1 MLRLIVL
8 LAAGLAAPHPH
19 PRVAPSVHPAAA
31 RDAHGRPA
39 HHDPLVV
46 VKKYIPGVVVHL
58 RYATR
63 DNFMHKRVYPKDA
76 RCLLR
81 RSVVR
86 ALKRAEQHL
95 ERAGY
100 RLELW
105 DCYRPLSVQRYMW
118 KLVPTPGLVA
128 NPKHGSNHN
137 RGSAVDCTLVHLDG
151 SKVEMPTDLDSFTP
165 EAHAHATN
173 VPKRARKHRMILQ
186 SVMMGLGFTT
196 IRMEWWHFNYMN
208 ARHYPIA
215 DVPLSP
221 RG

>member
-8 LAAGLAAPHPH
+8 LAAGLAAPAPH
-19 PRVAPSVHPAAA
+19 PAQAHPAQ
-31 RDAHGRPA
+31 AHPRHPP
-39 HHDPLVV
+39 HHDPLVE
-46 VKKYIPGVVVHL
+46 VKKYVPGVVVDL
-58 RYATR
+58 RYATP
-63 DNFMHKRVYPKDA
+63 DNFMHKRVYPKGA

-86 ALKRAEQHL
+86 ALSRAETHF

-165 EAHAHATN
+165 EAHAHAAN
-173 VPKRARKHRMILQ
+173 VPKLARKHRRILQ
-186 SVMMGLGFTT
+186 SVMRGLGFTT
-196 IRMEWWHFNYMN
+196 IRMEWWHFNYRN

-215 DVPLSP
+215 DVPLAP
-221 RG
+221 KG